1 MKALLVSTA
10 SFVVTP
16 PCRLRDMRS
25 NEECTRRM
33 HLQTA
38 PVKTASETGHS
49 NGGGEKHDI

>member
-1 MKALLVSTA
+1 MKALQVNVAL
-10 SFVVTP
+10 FIVTS

-38 PVKTASETGHS
+38 AVKTASEAGHS